1 MEATPTTTIAT
12 ITATSTSSPPPYDAG
27 GALDIPPSTTASTIE
42 ASIHGFD
49 SNEKSISDNKLESDL
64 EQQDKPSNHT
74 PTGIRRFL
82 LLLGLFLGC
91 ILAAL
96 DNTIVATAL
105 PQISSDFN
113 AQSQMAWIATA
124 YLLAYTAFQSLY
136 GRFSDIFGL
145 KTMYLGASVI
155 FLIGS
160 IGCGAA
166 SSMIMLIIFRAVQGI
181 GGAGLLSIMMI
192 MVSVMFGDINERA
205 RYQTLGYLAFGI
217 SGICGPLLGGV
228 FVEHS
233 TWRWCFY
240 MNIPIGVF
248 AVLLV
253 FKFYQI
259 PFERTETL
267 QKKLR
272 RVDYFGVLIT
282 IGAVLCLLLPLNWG
296 GTAYDWNSA
305 VIISLFCIM
314 GVLIIVLVF
323 VEQRAAEPI
332 IPMYLFLNR
341 EVALLVTVNF
351 LTGLIFNGCGFYIP
365 LYFQVVQGTSVTDS
379 GLRLMPAVLGAVFST
394 GSSGFLLAK
403 VKDYRRFITLGAAT
417 LTLSVGL
424 FILLDEHTSLAK
436 QLIFVLIM
444 GLGQGFIYQNCVLA
458 CQDCT
463 EAKDMAVA
471 TGFVVFI
478 NSIGNAVG
486 VAVCASVINNSLT
499 TNLAKLPESS
509 QAVFRELNVIE
520 NINVIFTLPEELK
533 AEVVHAYA
541 LAFRT
546 LFTILTPMIGLGFVL
561 SLFVRRRGSLARKE

>member
-12 ITATSTSSPPPYDAG
+12 TTVTATPSSPPYDAG
-27 GALDIPPSTTASTIE
+27 GALDIPPSTTASTVE

-49 SNEKSISDNKLESDL
+49 SNEKSIYDNKLESDL
-64 EQQDKPSNHT
+64 EQQNKPSNYT

-192 MVSVMFGDINERA
+192 MVSVMFDDINERA
-205 RYQTLGYLAFGI
+205 RYQTLAYLAFGV

-248 AVLLV
+248 AMLLV

-267 QKKLR
+267 QKKLG

-282 IGAVLCLLLPLNWG
+282 IDAD
-296 GTAYDWNSA
+296 GTTYDWDSA
-305 VIISLFCIM
+305 VIISLFCVM

-394 GSSGFLLAK
+394 GSSGFFLAK
-403 VKDYRRFITLGAAT
+403 VKDYRRFISLGAAT

-424 FILLDEHTSLAK
+424 FIMSDENTSLAK

-486 VAVCASVINNSLT
+486 VAVCAAVINNSLT
-499 TNLAKLPESS
+499 TNLAKLPKFS
-509 QAVFRELNVIE
+509 QALFRELNVIE
-520 NINVIFTLPEELK
+520 NINVIFTLSEELK

-561 SLFVRRRGSLARKE
+561 SLFVRRRGSLAKKE

>member
-12 ITATSTSSPPPYDAG
+12 TTATSTSSPPYDAG

-42 ASIHGFD
+42 VSIHGFD
-49 SNEKSISDNKLESDL
+49 SNEKSI
-64 EQQDKPSNHT
+64 
-74 PTGIRRFL
+74 
-82 LLLGLFLGC
+82 GC
-91 ILAAL
+91 ILEAL

-192 MVSVMFGDINERA
+192 MVSVMFDDINERA
-205 RYQTLGYLAFGI
+205 RYQTLG
-217 SGICGPLLGGV
+217 
-228 FVEHS
+228 
-233 TWRWCFY
+233 WCFY

-296 GTAYDWNSA
+296 GTAYAWNSA
-305 VIISLFCIM
+305 VIISLFFVM

-323 VEQRAAEPI
+323 AEQRAAEPI

-424 FILLDEHTSLAK
+424 FIMFDENTSLAK

-478 NSIGNAVG
+478 NNIGNAVG

-499 TNLAKLPESS
+499 TTLAKLPESS

-520 NINVIFTLPEELK
+520 NINVIFTLPEALK

-541 LAFRT
+541 LSFRT

>member
-1 MEATPTTTIAT
+1 M
-12 ITATSTSSPPPYDAG
+12 
-27 GALDIPPSTTASTIE
+27 
-42 ASIHGFD
+42 
-49 SNEKSISDNKLESDL
+49 SD
-64 EQQDKPSNHT
+64 
-74 PTGIRRFL
+74 R
-82 LLLGLFLGC
+82 C

-136 GRFSDIFGL
+136 GRLSDIFGL
-145 KTMYLGASVI
+145 KPMYLGASVI

-192 MVSVMFGDINERA
+192 MVSVMFNDINERA
-205 RYQTLGYLAFGI
+205 RYQTLAYLAFGV

-248 AVLLV
+248 AILLV

-259 PFERTETL
+259 PFERTESL

-272 RVDYFGVLIT
+272 RVDYFGVLII

-296 GTAYDWNSA
+296 GTAYAWNSA
-305 VIISLFCIM
+305 VIISLFCVM
-314 GVLIIVLVF
+314 GVLIAVLVF

-351 LTGLIFNGCGFYIP
+351 LTGLIFNGCGFYVP
-365 LYFQVVQGTSVTDS
+365 LYFQVVQATSVTDS

-394 GSSGFLLAK
+394 GASGFLLAK

-424 FILLDEHTSLAK
+424 FILFDEHTSLAK

-463 EAKDMAVA
+463 DAKDMAVA

-486 VAVCASVINNSLT
+486 VAVCAAVINNALT

-520 NINVIFTLPEELK
+520 NINVIFTLPEELR

-541 LAFRT
+541 LAFQT
-546 LFTILTPMIGLGFVL
+546 LFITLTPMIGIGFVL